1 MRTLHIFV
9 YNYTI
14 HGANGQVL
22 LYINVHDLYNLRE
35 KSHLMCGESVLLG
48 YITCEKPEMRMRDFE
63 IYSGYYCGICKS
75 IGHRYGQLPRM
86 TLSYD
91 AAFLAVL
98 LAGLEEEQDAVKR
111 EHCIIHHIKNKTI
124 VSNGAVDYAGDVMLI
139 LAWHKAMDDM
149 KDEGK
154 FSAKA
159 SLLLMKNIYKKIRGR
174 YPHLC
179 KKIEE
184 QLKELTLI
192 EKEKCPNLDMAAE
205 SFARIMEEIFNGYR
219 EKNERQQMLL
229 RRLGYHMGKWIYL
242 MDAYDDLEKDIEK
255 GSYNPLV
262 YRYAKAEKESPKDFA
277 GRIKEQCERNLLIY
291 CSEMEKTI
299 DLLDIKKNKGIIENI
314 VYMGL
319 LRRTE
324 KVLGKEEAENGEPV

>member
-1 MRTLHIFV
+1 MDCIIYGKRAIFV
-9 YNYTI
+9 WGLI
-14 HGANGQVL
+14 
-22 LYINVHDLYNLRE
+22 
-35 KSHLMCGESVLLG
+35 LLG
-48 YITCEKPEMRMRDFE
+48 YVTCEKPEMKVRDFE
-63 IYSGYYCGICKS
+63 IYNGYYCGICKS
-75 IGHRYGQLPRM
+75 IGHRYGQIPRM

-98 LAGLEEEQDAVKR
+98 LAGLEDEKDKVKR
-111 EHCIIHHIKNKTI
+111 EHCIIHHIKKKTI

-149 KDEGK
+149 RDEGK

-159 SLLLMKNIYKKIRGR
+159 SLLLMKKIYNKIKGR
-174 YPHLC
+174 YPGLC
-179 KKIEE
+179 QKIQE
-184 QLKELTLI
+184 QLKELAVI
-192 EKEKCPNLDMAAE
+192 EKEKCSNLDMAAE
-205 SFARIMEEIFNGYR
+205 SFAIIMEEIFNGYV
-219 EKNERQQMLL
+219 EKNEREQILL
-229 RRLGYHMGKWIYL
+229 KRLGYHMGKWIYL
-242 MDAYDDLEKDIEK
+242 MDAYDDLEKDIEN

-262 YRYAKAEKESPKDFA
+262 YRYSKGEEEKAKDFA
-277 GRIKEQCERNLLIY
+277 ERIKEQCERNLLIY

-324 KVLGKEEAENGEPV
+324 KALGKEEAENGESV